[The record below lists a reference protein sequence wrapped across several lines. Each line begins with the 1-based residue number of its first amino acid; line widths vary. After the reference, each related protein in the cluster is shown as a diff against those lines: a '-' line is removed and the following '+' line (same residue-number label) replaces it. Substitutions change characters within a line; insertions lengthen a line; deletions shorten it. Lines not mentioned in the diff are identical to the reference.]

1 MDIFPPEAFHDMNSL
16 ATRMDHLRG
25 RIQEILENPVNMGTE
40 EANRGLEQLCSQLD
54 RAMRQQEEL
63 NSAMKSGD
71 LSAINSA
78 YLRLTQTIS
87 DTERRIRDNIDEQGR
102 FNRQIRDGTSS
113 ADKLMSAVKGIAAAY
128 LSIRGIGETLAF
140 SDELAQTVSRLDLMN
155 DGAQT
160 TQQLFDRIYDS
171 AKETHSSVM
180 ATADGNNAGGAFANN
195 EELIA
200 FMEQINKQFVIGGAS
215 AQEQQN
221 ALVQLSQAMSAGA
234 LRGEE
239 LNSILDAAPRDCKGD

>member
-1 MDIFPPEAFHDMNSL
+1 
-16 ATRMDHLRG
+16 
-25 RIQEILENPVNMGTE
+25 
-40 EANRGLEQLCSQLD
+40 
-54 RAMRQQEEL
+54 
-63 NSAMKSGD
+63 
-71 LSAINSA
+71 
-78 YLRLTQTIS
+78 
-87 DTERRIRDNIDEQGR
+87 
-102 FNRQIRDGTSS
+102 
-113 ADKLMSAVKGIAAAY
+113 
-128 LSIRGIGETLAF
+128 
-140 SDELAQTVSRLDLMN
+140 MN

-180 ATADGNNAGGAFANN
+180 ATADAIAKMGNNAGGAFANN

>member
-1 MDIFPPEAFHDMNSL
+1 
-16 ATRMDHLRG
+16 MDHLRG
-25 RIQEILENPVNMGTE
+25 RIQEISENPVNMGTE

-87 DTERRIRDNIDEQGR
+87 DTERRIRDNTDEQGR

-180 ATADGNNAGGAFANN
+180 ATADAIAKMGNNAGGAFANN